1 MSDTNIGDDT
11 NFDVIEYDDI
21 GMTNY
26 DDNDNISE
34 DESEIDFSNK
44 NDSEVNEIISANQCY
59 DKYYKNSRIT
69 KPFLTRFEKAKIIG
83 TRSEMLANGAPALVN
98 VPKHITSTYEI
109 AKMEFNQKVIPLMIK
124 RHLPN
129 SNYEIWRLEDLVY

>member
-1 MSDTNIGDDT
+1 MSDINTGDDT
-11 NFDVIEYDDI
+11 NFDIEDFDDTVT
-21 GMTNY
+21 GNY
-26 DDNDNISE
+26 DDNDMSE

-44 NDSEVNEIISANQCY
+44 SENQVNEIISVNQCY

-83 TRSEMLANGAPALVN
+83 TRSEMLANGAPALIN
-98 VPKHITSTYEI
+98 VPDNVTSTYEI
-109 AKMEFNQKVIPLMIK
+109 AKMEFEQKAIPLMIK

-129 SNYEIWRLEDLVY
+129 SSYEVWRLDDLAY

>member
-34 DESEIDFSNK
+34 DESEIDK
-44 NDSEVNEIISANQCY
+44 
-59 DKYYKNSRIT
+59 
-69 KPFLTRFEKAKIIG
+69 
-83 TRSEMLANGAPALVN
+83 
-98 VPKHITSTYEI
+98 
-109 AKMEFNQKVIPLMIK
+109 
-124 RHLPN
+124 
-129 SNYEIWRLEDLVY
+129 